1 MAQSDDRFSVY
12 STREQLNE
20 FLNSALW
27 TDFCTVLE
35 GRIGIVQRD
44 INAGVPTME
53 KYAEL
58 RGELSG
64 VQFWRRVPELI
75 ALEMNR
81 EKENDDATRE

>member
-1 MAQSDDRFSVY
+1 MAQSEDRFSVF
-12 STREQLNE
+12 STREQLND
-20 FLNSALW
+20 FLKSALW

-35 GRIGIVQRD
+35 GRINIIQRE
-44 INAGVPTME
+44 INAGAPTME

-81 EKENDDATRE
+81 EKENEDDGR